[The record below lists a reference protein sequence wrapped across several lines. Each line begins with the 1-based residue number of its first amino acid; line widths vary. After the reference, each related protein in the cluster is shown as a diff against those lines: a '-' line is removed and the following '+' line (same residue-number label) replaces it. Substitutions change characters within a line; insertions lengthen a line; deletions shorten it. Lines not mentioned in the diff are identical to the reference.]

1 MNILGFV
8 VLVVLL
14 YVTSEAKYN
23 YTGQSLTPRFQSPI
37 VNIFPLCFYFF
48 KKRKKKKK
56 MQNRAQQD
64 AGSSQ
69 AILKRERN
77 KSTCSARRKWSAEEV
92 EGEKGW
98 DFFPLP
104 FLSFD
109 LRVGIPL
116 EELLL
121 CCVQSTR
128 SVTQPADNGCSPP
141 LITRSH
147 QSGTSACIFPV
158 VSQVNYSSAVPD
170 SLMFFPCPPAPFL
183 LCPSFFCLLLLL
195 FFYI

>member
-1 MNILGFV
+1 
-8 VLVVLL
+8 
-14 YVTSEAKYN
+14 
-23 YTGQSLTPRFQSPI
+23 
-37 VNIFPLCFYFF
+37 
-48 KKRKKKKK
+48 
-56 MQNRAQQD
+56 MQCKEEMECGR
-64 AGSSQ
+64 GGG
-69 AILKRERN
+69 RERM
-77 KSTCSARRKWSAEEV
+77 
-92 EGEKGW
+92 G
-98 DFFPLP
+98 FFSLL

-116 EELLL
+116 EELWL

-147 QSGTSACIFPV
+147 QSGTSACISPV

-170 SLMFFPCPPAPFL
+170 SLMFFSCPPAPFL

-195 FFYI
+195 FSFLLLSIFNLHMAGRMWTITPEMKGIGLLSQWSFH